1 MIEIILSAEKERRLS
16 KLRRI
21 AGRSVV
27 LDEELMNTVAAI
39 IDDVRRRGDAA
50 LIKYTARFD
59 GVALQSNRLR
69 LDEESLRVSAAR
81 VDGNVLEALRESIK
95 RVRAFHEQERQQSW
109 EIEPA
114 RGVRLGQRITPIER
128 AGLYVPGGSASYPS
142 SVVMNVVPAQVAG
155 VGRII
160 VATPPRTLND
170 NPAVAAA
177 LVELGVTEIYAVG
190 GAQAIAALAYGTETV
205 PRVDKITGP
214 GNKYVAAAKKL
225 VFGAV
230 GIDSIAGPSEIAII
244 ADESA
249 RADFLAADLLAQA
262 EHDEDASAVL
272 VTTGESLAVAVKAE
286 VTRQARKL
294 SRCSVIERSLA
305 QYGAIIVVEDMQ
317 EACEVVNEL
326 APEHLE
332 IIARDEEAIAR
343 SVCHAGAIF
352 LGAHT
357 PEAVGDYFAGPNHVL
372 PTSGAAR
379 FSSALGVYD
388 FVKRTSILK
397 YTPAELNRTA
407 HAIAVLAQAE
417 GLDAHARSALIRLEG
432 EKRDA

>member
-50 LIKYTARFD
+50 LIEYTARFD

-170 NPAVAAA
+170 NPA
-177 LVELGVTEIYAVG
+177 
-190 GAQAIAALAYGTETV
+190 
-205 PRVDKITGP
+205 
-214 GNKYVAAAKKL
+214 
-225 VFGAV
+225 
-230 GIDSIAGPSEIAII
+230 
-244 ADESA
+244 
-249 RADFLAADLLAQA
+249 
-262 EHDEDASAVL
+262 
-272 VTTGESLAVAVKAE
+272 
-286 VTRQARKL
+286 
-294 SRCSVIERSLA
+294 
-305 QYGAIIVVEDMQ
+305 
-317 EACEVVNEL
+317 
-326 APEHLE
+326 
-332 IIARDEEAIAR
+332 
-343 SVCHAGAIF
+343 
-352 LGAHT
+352 
-357 PEAVGDYFAGPNHVL
+357 
-372 PTSGAAR
+372 
-379 FSSALGVYD
+379 
-388 FVKRTSILK
+388 
-397 YTPAELNRTA
+397 
-407 HAIAVLAQAE
+407 
-417 GLDAHARSALIRLEG
+417 
-432 EKRDA
+432 